1 MPRRYKLAWLLA
13 QSDDIAPI
21 PGTKRVALV
30 EENTAADQLEL
41 TIDQLDR
48 LNSLPPAS
56 GERHEEGAMKF
67 IDR

>member
-1 MPRRYKLAWLLA
+1 M
-13 QSDDIAPI
+13 API
-21 PGTKRVALV
+21 PGTKRVARV
-30 EENTAADQLEL
+30 GENTATDQLEL